1 MNSICSILLD
11 GDGLGGL
18 WNILIVLF
26 VGAMALLN
34 WWADRAKK
42 KQQQREAQ
50 QRARQ
55 QPRQVP
61 QAQPTTGRSSQ
72 PRPAPSGT
80 ARADQMPR
88 YQPEIPSAPGRGQVF
103 PSQTAPARQQEE
115 ESELIIVAQD
125 VSAQA
130 ARQRLAEQQRREQL
144 RTEAVRRAASQA
156 QRAQRVRQSRPQD
169 KAQAQT
175 AIRPKPAIQ
184 EQQEELAPLPA
195 FSGVWNTRSTV
206 LGEVS
211 REQLRRAIVW
221 AEILSPPRA
230 LRPLDESFRANQ
242 RR

>member
-1 MNSICSILLD
+1 MNSICSILLE
-11 GDGLGGL
+11 GEGPGGL
-18 WNILIVLF
+18 WNILIVLV

-34 WWADRAKK
+34 WWVDRAKK

-50 QRARQ
+50 ERARQ

-72 PRPAPSGT
+72 PRPTPSGT
-80 ARADQMPR
+80 ARAGQMPR
-88 YQPEIPSAPGRGQVF
+88 YQPEIPSAPGRGPVL
-103 PSQTAPARQQEE
+103 PSQTTPSRQQED

-130 ARQRLAEQQRREQL
+130 ARQRFAEQQRRERL
-144 RTEAVRRAASQA
+144 RAEAVRRAASQA
-156 QRAQRVRQSRPQD
+156 QRAQRVRQSRPQE
-169 KAQAQT
+169 KTQAQK

-184 EQQEELAPLPA
+184 VQQEEPAPLPA
-195 FSGVWNTRSTV
+195 LSGVWNTRSTV

-230 LRPLDESFRANQ
+230 LRPLEESFRANQ